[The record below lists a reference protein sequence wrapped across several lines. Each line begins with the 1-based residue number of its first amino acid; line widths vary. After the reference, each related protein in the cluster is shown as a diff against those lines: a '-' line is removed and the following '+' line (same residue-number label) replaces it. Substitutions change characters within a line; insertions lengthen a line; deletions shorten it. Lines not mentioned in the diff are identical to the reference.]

1 MIRAPG
7 ARAAF
12 FVSVLLFAGGCD
24 LATKQIAREALWG
37 APAIS
42 LAADTVRLQL
52 TENPGG
58 FLSLGAGL
66 PPGLRHAIF
75 LLVAPLSLLGIGLL
89 VLRAGAGGASLLAL
103 GLIVGGGLA
112 NWGERVVNQG
122 AVTDFLNV
130 GIGPLRTGIFNLAD
144 VFVLAGVVL
153 LVWSG
158 FGEPAGRDE
167 EEAAAGP

>member
-1 MIRAPG
+1 MSG
-7 ARAAF
+7 ARGVRAAF
-12 FVSVLLFAGGCD
+12 FASVLLFAGGCD
-24 LATKQIAREALWG
+24 LATKQIARETLGG

-66 PPGLRHAIF
+66 PPDLRHAIF
-75 LLVAPLSLLGIGLL
+75 LVVAPLSLLGIGFL
-89 VLRAGAGGASLLAL
+89 VLRTGAGGASLVAL
-103 GLIVGGGLA
+103 GLIAGGGLA

-122 AVTDFLNV
+122 AVTDFV
-130 GIGPLRTGIFNLAD
+130 SIGIGPLRTGIFNLAD
-144 VFVLAGVVL
+144 VFVLAGVAL

-158 FGEPAGRDE
+158 FGETGEPDE